1 MQMLGA
7 DGYGLR
13 LWKKHMS
20 GFRLDDA
27 LAPHLTCGQ
36 RDRLARAHVGIVGAG
51 GLGSNCAMLL
61 ARTGVGHLVLADH
74 DTVAPS
80 NLNRQHFF
88 PRHLGSPK
96 VEALAEQLRELNP
109 GLGLTLSRERQNA
122 DTVCALF
129 RGCDVVVEAV
139 DAPEIKRMLVEALL
153 QAGHAVVSA
162 SGMAGWGG
170 PDMVRRR
177 MGRLVVVGDM
187 ERAVGPGMPPLAPR
201 VVMAA
206 ALEADAVLEL
216 LLGPSPRVDTPTPD
230 GALDCTER

>member
-1 MQMLGA
+1 M
-7 DGYGLR
+7 
-13 LWKKHMS
+13 
-20 GFRLDDA
+20 
-27 LAPHLTCGQ
+27 
-36 RDRLARAHVGIVGAG
+36 
-51 GLGSNCAMLL
+51 
-61 ARTGVGHLVLADH
+61 
-74 DTVAPS
+74 
-80 NLNRQHFF
+80 
-88 PRHLGSPK
+88 
-96 VEALAEQLRELNP
+96 RELNP